1 MLGAFTTVL
10 PSTLSAGRR
19 LRPHSLNTHA
29 AQGRSSAVQRDRGK
43 QWSPQR
49 QAGKGCLGRV
59 YSGVL
64 FEPARTQGCRSPPAD
79 ARASILHPDL
89 FVGTSP
95 NQNPVSRLPP
105 LRLRL
110 CGRTPCSS
118 RRPERSRL
126 REEPELKSPQLRRWR
141 LSRPG
146 RPHGFLR
153 TCLWPWAAVPAGSGD
168 FLDSWRKR
176 VTRPRPGQLPF
187 RSPREWAGAGPEG
200 RGTFWKVG
208 TGRRFSAERA
218 RSSLGEGQ
226 RARRKRQ
233 ASEQSPVS
241 AEEMEAASS
250 SSTLV

>member
-1 MLGAFTTVL
+1 MLGAFTMVL

-19 LRPHSLNTHA
+19 LLPHSFNTHA

-43 QWSPQR
+43 QRSPQR
-49 QAGKGCLGRV
+49 QAGKGRLGRV

-79 ARASILHPDL
+79 ARASSLHPDL

-153 TCLWPWAAVPAGSGD
+153 TWKGTQKRAWVRAHLRRRDVSWLLSRIPAYGHGLQSRRDPGT
-168 FLDSWRKR
+168 SW
-176 VTRPRPGQLPF
+176 T
-187 RSPREWAGAGPEG
+187 AGGNE
-200 RGTFWKVG
+200 
-208 TGRRFSAERA
+208 
-218 RSSLGEGQ
+218 
-226 RARRKRQ
+226 
-233 ASEQSPVS
+233 
-241 AEEMEAASS
+241 
-250 SSTLV
+250 

>member
-1 MLGAFTTVL
+1 MF
-10 PSTLSAGRR
+10 
-19 LRPHSLNTHA
+19 
-29 AQGRSSAVQRDRGK
+29 
-43 QWSPQR
+43 
-49 QAGKGCLGRV
+49 
-59 YSGVL
+59 L
-64 FEPARTQGCRSPPAD
+64 FEPAGTQGCWFQPAD
-79 ARASILHPDL
+79 TCGSNICLDL
-89 FVGTSP
+89 FIGTSP
-95 NQNPVSRLPP
+95 NQSPVSRLPP

-118 RRPERSRL
+118 RPDRSRL

-141 LSRPG
+141 LSRPDC
-146 RPHGFLR
+146 PHGLLR
-153 TCLWPWAAVPAGSGD
+153 TCLCPWAAVPAGSGD

-218 RSSLGEGQ
+218 RSNFGEGQ

-241 AEEMEAASS
+241 AEEREAASS